1 MIYFFISSVKNKSLD
16 LKWFLTIW
24 QPFFKISNGR
34 ASRFQISFKIQTIW
48 QPTSFWPFEIQ
59 TRQISNPYCMTKDLK
74 SLLRYFCC
82 SVTHV
87 MIIIVA
93 RNVAEVS
100 MFSESCWMRR
110 SASACGIKM
119 RNFALSFSAHFESK
133 FAHSWFLQNFGDDT
147 KYGYK
152 NLLTVPLQVQN
163 NYSLFKTIPIGKCVH
178 KGALLLSALYEHRV
192 MFITCFEERRG

>member
-1 MIYFFISSVKNKSLD
+1 
-16 LKWFLTIW
+16 
-24 QPFFKISNGR
+24 
-34 ASRFQISFKIQTIW
+34 
-48 QPTSFWPFEIQ
+48 
-59 TRQISNPYCMTKDLK
+59 MTKDLK
-74 SLLRYFCC
+74 SLLLRYFCC
-82 SVTHV
+82 SDTHV